1 MSTSTTTLPA
11 KEIERTYMVQ
21 LTPLDGPDYLIGEP
35 YEPVKTRLRYSQEQA
50 DVLDATSEEALR
62 EAVNR
67 AIRVERQRY
76 SKVQE
81 RLGLPEI
88 VEQPTQFEGTAR
100 LVSQGLVDY
109 LPRAARRRRG
119 GRS

>member
-1 MSTSTTTLPA
+1 MSTSTTLPA

-21 LTPLDGPDYLIGEP
+21 LTPLDGPDDIVGIPFEP
-35 YEPVKTRLRYSQEQA
+35 ERTRLRYTEAQA
-50 DVLDATSEEALR
+50 AELDPTSEEALQ
-62 EAVNR
+62 EAIDR

-76 SKVQE
+76 SKVCA
-81 RLGLPEI
+81 RLGKPEV
-88 VEQPTQFEGTAR
+88 VEQPTRFEGQAR
-100 LVSQGLVDY
+100 LVAQGLVDY